1 MIAYCV
7 YVCVSEVPPHPLCCR
22 RGTEAVAQAFSRQP
36 EALVVARMPWKRSHT
51 AHTWEC
57 IQKLSSYSQH
67 GVVFVYVAAR
77 CCRSAH
83 ADVSELTLRHSRR
96 GFGTQLGAPRCIRS
110 ACAAPF
116 AGHGHRHGVHVVS
129 SSSVCSHQRPVLAVA
144 NSCPPSSCWRKRP
157 SASQLCWPAYGVSL
171 ELGASP

>member
-1 MIAYCV
+1 MMMSSRNRGCRAGV
-7 YVCVSEVPPHPLCCR
+7 QSPTRGTGSGSNALETQPHRSHMGVHPEVVVRLSAWRRVCV
-22 RGTEAVAQAFSRQP
+22 
-36 EALVVARMPWKRSHT
+36 
-51 AHTWEC
+51 
-57 IQKLSSYSQH
+57 
-67 GVVFVYVAAR
+67 R

-83 ADVSELTLRHSRR
+83 ADVSELTLRRSRR